1 MTNGSDLFPGFDRFL
16 QDNPAWL
23 DEAVPT
29 EEASRI
35 TGVPACTLAT
45 WRSRGGGP
53 PFLKLG
59 GRTVRYQRRALFTWP
74 PSLMSM
80 ERVPSVSNGMALPLW

>member
-1 MTNGSDLFPGFDRFL
+1 MTNGSDLFTGFDRFL

-45 WRSRGGGP
+45 
-53 PFLKLG
+53 
-59 GRTVRYQRRALFTWP
+59 
-74 PSLMSM
+74 
-80 ERVPSVSNGMALPLW
+80 

>member
-45 WRSRGGGP
+45 WRSSG
-53 PFLKLG
+53 
-59 GRTVRYQRRALFTWP
+59 RRA
-74 PSLMSM
+74 
-80 ERVPSVSNGMALPLW
+80 ALPETRRSHGSLSTSRAVRLDGQPASDQHR